1 MEIKELKNAI
11 ETNTVTSEMMIWK
24 LEDESS
30 LVVATQYYRRIAELK
45 KLNVKVIDSFDE
57 IASQGFIEDDNLYI
71 MKVKDFNEKEINKEN
86 CIIICNSTK
95 LNCIKIPK
103 LEQWQFEDYIS
114 EKVKGLNR
122 DEVQWLSSQYG
133 VNYFRFLNDMEKIS
147 IFEPEIQA
155 FIYKLL
161 LDEGRFKEITS
172 LNIWDLSNSILKKD
186 RNMVKKVLEIIQYI
200 DVEPLGLLTVLY
212 NNFKRVINI
221 QMNPGCTAQ
230 DLNISDKQF
239 YAIKKNNCGYYS
251 NSKLVEIFKLLTDLE
266 YKFKFDGLPRNMLID
281 YMVCKILGEN

>member
-1 MEIKELKNAI
+1 MDIKELKNRI
-11 ETNTVTSEMMIWK
+11 ETNTVSNEMMIWK

-30 LVVATQYYRRIAELK
+30 FVVARQYYHRIAEQK
-45 KLNVKVIDSFDE
+45 KLNIKLIDSFSE
-57 IASQGFIEDDNLYI
+57 IASQGFIEDDNLYVMI
-71 MKVKDFNEKEINKEN
+71 TKDFNDKTIKEN
-86 CIIICNSTK
+86 CIIICNTTK

-122 DEVQWLSSQYG
+122 DEIQWLSSQYG
-133 VNYFRFLNDMEKIS
+133 VNYFRFLNDMEKLS
-147 IFEPEIQA
+147 IFEPEIQP

-161 LDEGRFKEITS
+161 LDEGRFRDITS

-186 RNMVKKVLEIIQYI
+186 RNLVKKVLEVIQYI
-200 DVEPLGLLTVLY
+200 DVEPIGLLTVLY
-212 NNFKRVINI
+212 NNFKRIITI

-251 NSKLVEIFKLLTDLE
+251 NNRLIEIFNMLTDLE
-266 YKFKFDGLPRNMLID
+266 YKFKFEGLPQNKLID
-281 YMVCKILGEN
+281 YMVCKILGD